1 MLSTEVVAKYCGEK
15 KCKSKKLK
23 KKKEI
28 IKPDKGTS
36 HVESYRREL
45 RKKNWKRLCKKLTE
59 KRMEQA
65 IVQKKYVTKKSW

>member
-15 KCKSKKLK
+15 KYKSKKLK

-45 RKKNWKRLCKKLTE
+45 RKKIGKDYVKNL
-59 KRMEQA
+59 
-65 IVQKKYVTKKSW
+65 QKNVWSKQ